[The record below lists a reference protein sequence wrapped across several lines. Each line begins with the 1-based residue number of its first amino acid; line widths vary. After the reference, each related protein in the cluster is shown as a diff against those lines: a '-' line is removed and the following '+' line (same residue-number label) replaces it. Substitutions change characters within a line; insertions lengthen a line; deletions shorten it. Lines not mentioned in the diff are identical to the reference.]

1 MDITDEQGRKYNNTF
16 SKTTRAYHLE
26 APMLPPGEYSW
37 EARTKIGTETFTKN
51 GKFVV
56 TALMAERVVTTANHQ
71 LLYNLAAAHNG
82 SVVYPGELQRLADL
96 VKDRE
101 DIRPVIYNPQ
111 KMMDLIQIWWIFAI
125 LMGLL
130 TLEWFI
136 RKRNGAY

>member
-1 MDITDEQGRKYNNTF
+1 
-16 SKTTRAYHLE
+16 
-26 APMLPPGEYSW
+26 MLAPGEYTW
-37 EARTKIGTETFTKN
+37 EARTKIGTENYSKK

-56 TALMAERVVTTANHQ
+56 TPLLAEKVVTTANHR
-71 LLYNLAAAHNG
+71 LLFNLAAAHNG
-82 SVVYPGELQRLADL
+82 SVVYPKETSKL
-96 VKDRE
+96 VDMIRSRE